1 MSSPSG
7 DYQHLNY
14 ATSVIELSIQWAAIA
29 DKDNVG
35 LDSWLINT
43 LLEGSR
49 MGIIDKG
56 RSCYDLILHSLSV
69 YKELYTKNPGRDDL
83 EDIRNHAYQLT
94 FSAEYAMFHSQLYD
108 WIVLHGMT
116 DTRLERELALL
127 AKYEL
132 LWGLHV
138 KND

>member
-1 MSSPSG
+1 
-7 DYQHLNY
+7 
-14 ATSVIELSIQWAAIA
+14 
-29 DKDNVG
+29 
-35 LDSWLINT
+35 
-43 LLEGSR
+43 

-138 KND
+138 KNDQYMLAAQTLAHLATVGGDSEKREAKGERVRRTRLRHHVKRVSRS